1 LTITD
6 IDLHNGDFLKV
17 YFCVKKD
24 KEGKK
29 NLVTLKVEQ
38 TEEQNL
44 DIRKTINGRLELKYK
59 YDWNDNG
66 DGENADFAFIGDYY
80 VPKSVLSRF
89 NITKDCNVTAT
100 AVYTGDGDKWKVF
113 DISPNH

>member
-1 LTITD
+1 MGKKLLSGIAFFDDTD
-6 IDLHNGDFLKV
+6 IRPAVGDFLKV

-29 NLVTLKVEQ
+29 KLVTLKVEQ

-59 YDWNDNG
+59 FDWNDNG
-66 DGENADFAFIGDYY
+66 DGENADFAFIF
-80 VPKSVLSRF
+80 KSAFIDLISSLS
-89 NITKDCNVTAT
+89 
-100 AVYTGDGDKWKVF
+100 
-113 DISPNH
+113 P